1 MSINSDVSCIS
12 WEVMYRDGMTQAP
25 EQTTAKGW
33 RPDDSTFGAR
43 LALIRQRMGW
53 GNVREA
59 AVVCG
64 IPPESWRT
72 WERDNVAPRRLVE
85 MAGLIA
91 NRTGCDFY
99 WLIAGPQTGGRGAP
113 VDIPHGI
120 SPLAERSLT
129 LIDRPRDNRPN
140 GRPSAVATAPI
151 TRTGYLDRNARRRRD
166 R

>member
-25 EQTTAKGW
+25 EQSTAKGW

-43 LALIRQRMGW
+43 LALVRQRMGW

-59 AVVCG
+59 AVACG

-85 MAGLIA
+85 MATLIA

-99 WLIAGPQTGGRGAP
+99 WLIAGDGPSTKGRSAHIVRP
-113 VDIPHGI
+113 VSATPVTRPFGPKPEGVPRPGSSKRRPVLIGPGK
-120 SPLAERSLT
+120 RSM
-129 LIDRPRDNRPN
+129 
-140 GRPSAVATAPI
+140 
-151 TRTGYLDRNARRRRD
+151 
-166 R
+166 